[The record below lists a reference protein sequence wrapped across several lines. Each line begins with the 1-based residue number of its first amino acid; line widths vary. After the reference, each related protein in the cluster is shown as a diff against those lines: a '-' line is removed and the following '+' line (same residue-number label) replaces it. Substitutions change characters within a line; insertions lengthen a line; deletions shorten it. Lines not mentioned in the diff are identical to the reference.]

1 MPFCLTYSRSDNV
14 CKYLCLVSFPLLCYF
29 VVVNSCHLY
38 SLVTCNF
45 VFVLAT
51 AIVIDVTVKKA
62 RWNFDLIA
70 VIHWVGDPVTQQRPV
85 AWGYPLHGRPTREL
99 QFYNQL
105 SNINTTDYFRV
116 LKWRKAGSVNPVV
129 HHIETPVLY

>member
-14 CKYLCLVSFPLLCYF
+14 CKYLCSVSFPLLCYF

-62 RWNFDLIA
+62 RWNCDLIA
-70 VIHWVGDPVTQQRPV
+70 VIHWVGDPVTQ
-85 AWGYPLHGRPTREL
+85 ATKTGYSRFNLTESANREMIL
-99 QFYNQL
+99 Q
-105 SNINTTDYFRV
+105 
-116 LKWRKAGSVNPVV
+116 
-129 HHIETPVLY
+129 